1 MSNATR
7 ILIAAALLGGAS
19 ACVSTQQM
27 LDNQQTTAV
36 QTALARGRFELA
48 CPEATAVVLSRD
60 FIQPAIQGPWVQGM
74 QRLEYT
80 VGVEGCGRRTT
91 VITICQEGSDTCFS
105 ANPDN
110 RFIQQ

>member
-1 MSNATR
+1 MSKATR
-7 ILIAAALLGGAS
+7 FLIVAVLLGGTS
-19 ACVSTQQM
+19 ACVSTQQQ
-27 LDNQQTTAV
+27 LDNQQATAV
-36 QTALARGRFELA
+36 GTALTRGRWELA

-80 VGVEGCGRRTT
+80 VGVEGCGKRTT
-91 VITICQEGSDTCFS
+91 VITICQEGSDTCFA

>member
-1 MSNATR
+1 MSKSIR
-7 ILIAAALLGGAS
+7 ILIVSGLLAGLAGCAT
-19 ACVSTQQM
+19 TQQQ
-27 LDNQQTTAV
+27 LDNQQATAV
-36 QTALARGRFELA
+36 ATALARGRFELA

-80 VGVEGCGRRTT
+80 VGVEGCGQRTT
-91 VITICQEGSDTCFS
+91 VITICQEGSDTCFA

-110 RFIQQ
+110 RFIQR